1 MMVTTVR
8 GRPTAVAGPAVAGP
22 GIAGET
28 VGAVVVA
35 VETAV
40 AA

>member
-8 GRPTAVAGPAVAGP
+8 GRPTAVAGP